1 MSEEPAVSW
10 GQPLIPLTLCILI
23 FHLICHVGSCVSF
36 PASLLCAPQVR
47 AFLFSVS
54 SAPLVSFVPYCLWR
68 SGACRGL
75 WESFPPGSGVV
86 LRGCWGSLILV
97 GERVLR

>member
-10 GQPLIPLTLCILI
+10 GQPLIPLTVFSSVTSSVTSGPVSPPQRPSSVLLRST
-23 FHLICHVGSCVSF
+23 LSCSL
-36 PASLLCAPQVR
+36 SLLLLLWPLSPTVCGGAGLAEDFGNHFPQ
-47 AFLFSVS
+47 
-54 SAPLVSFVPYCLWR
+54 
-68 SGACRGL
+68 
-75 WESFPPGSGVV
+75 GVV